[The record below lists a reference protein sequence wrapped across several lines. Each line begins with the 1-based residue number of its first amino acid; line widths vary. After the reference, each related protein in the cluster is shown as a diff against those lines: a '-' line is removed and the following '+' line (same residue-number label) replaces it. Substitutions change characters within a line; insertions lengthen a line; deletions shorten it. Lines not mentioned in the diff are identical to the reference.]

1 MDRFRVTDATLKSAI
16 KFIKTGKGKAP
27 MWATRYKEDL
37 SVKGSKLFYKTREV
51 VSKERVSEVLRDEL
65 YKKDGDCPS
74 ERLRIS
80 YFKTTLCRNQPSR
93 SDGVHPWP
101 EGTR

>member
-16 KFIKTGKGKAP
+16 KFIKTGNGKAP

-65 YKKDGDCPS
+65 YKKDG
-74 ERLRIS
+74 
-80 YFKTTLCRNQPSR
+80 
-93 SDGVHPWP
+93 WW
-101 EGTR
+101 